1 MVTFWIER
9 EKRVFGF
16 FSSSSFIYC
25 ICGDRMNLIGIISQG
40 TWTHIHVVGQQ
51 QGKQSC
57 ILLQWTFLIQD
68 VWVLRWG
75 NKQDFGVLA
84 ISGSS
89 GEVFTFPLTTTTID
103 FDLNLLHLLSF
114 LSLSVVNFSSILD
127 SKRNSSLLSL
137 FS

>member
-68 VWVLRWG
+68 VWVRDEETNRTLEYLLFQGQVEKYLPFHWPR
-75 NKQDFGVLA
+75 QQSILT
-84 ISGSS
+84 STYS
-89 GEVFTFPLTTTTID
+89 TFSP
-103 FDLNLLHLLSF
+103 F
-114 LSLSVVNFSSILD
+114 SLSVVNFSSILD
-127 SKRNSSLLSL
+127 SKKNSSLLSL